1 VIQKILLPIDDSE
14 HSEKTIRYALDLA
27 KLTQAAVVVMHAFQ
41 VPIFRKRGTAMVEDF
56 RISLEEEAKELVAE
70 VTAQL
75 QNEGLTASALVV
87 EGSPSEAIL
96 QAAEADQP
104 DLIVMGSRG
113 GGGLPGLNLG
123 SVAER
128 VVRRASVP
136 VLVVK

>member
-1 VIQKILLPIDDSE
+1 MIQKILLPIDDSE
-14 HSEKTIRYALDLA
+14 HSEKTIRYASDLA
-27 KLTQAAVVVMHAFQ
+27 KLTQAAIVVMHAFQ
-41 VPIFRKRGTAMVEDF
+41 VPLFRKRGSAFVEDF
-56 RISLEEEAKELVAE
+56 KISLEEEAKELVAE

-75 QNEGLTASALVV
+75 QNEGLSASALVV

-96 QAAEADQP
+96 QAIETDQP

-128 VVRRASVP
+128 VVRRAAVP

>member
-1 VIQKILLPIDDSE
+1 MIQKILLPIDDSE

-27 KLTQAAVVVMHAFQ
+27 KLTHAAVVVMHAFQ

-96 QAAEADQP
+96 QAAEADQS